1 MHVTFDSL
9 KTFYNILVQKLKNH
23 RGNWNQNDPAA
34 DDYIKNRPFY
44 SEGVKEITIIDTIVN
59 FDNSSSNMESS
70 GPIVYNT
77 MIDDHSAKSFKI
89 GETYTVIWDGQT
101 YECIAQDADGVGA
114 IGNASLIGYMKSG
127 YEDTGE
133 PFLIGAEQGYR
144 YIVLSTEDGNHTLI
158 VKTITEV
165 IKKLDKKFIDMP
177 DDIVTDEEL
186 NETLNF
192 VYNDIYWNINDLN
205 NQVVKTVS
213 QSLTPTK
220 QSQAR
225 ANIGAASNDEVVKI
239 ISQTLTDTQ
248 KAQARNN
255 IGAGTSNFSG
265 NYADLTNI
273 PETPQANW
281 EMYNP
286 NSNAYITNK
295 PFGYEYELEDAM
307 DPVNIAEL
315 SSGTLDTDSGLY
327 FKQFQVRN
335 YAGVNVINPNAGTNL
350 YYFSVNGK
358 PNIAK
363 CYLFKPSRVST
374 QDYPGIGNATLH
386 SLYSKTAVPMTVYLD
401 GSQWLDVT
409 DTGEDWFLLHDGI
422 FWKFYTTRPDLKITD
437 VYRILS
443 ETINQLD
450 EKFIPDTIARVDN
463 IPQSDW
469 NQNDET
475 AADFIKNKPDILTSD
490 ILSEKMNAT
499 DPVGSGTFSMGRMGG
514 TTIGAASFTHG
525 GGAEASGFHSYAKG
539 LYPVAKGEYSH
550 AEGYRVEATG
560 DYSYAFGDEA
570 IASGKYAY
578 SFGEDTEAS
587 SNYSHAEGYHSIATT
602 DKNESVT
609 IAAYGLYSSDFQCA
623 HAEGY
628 GTVACGIGSH
638 TEGLSTKASGEGAHA
653 EGRQTVSSGTSSHAE
668 GYNTTS
674 SGIGSHSEGQ
684 RTSASGGNSHAEG
697 LYTTASGTNS
707 HAEGY
712 YTTASG
718 DNSHAEGEYSEAAGK
733 NQHVEGKYN
742 ALDENNKFVH
752 IIGNGT
758 YSTRSNAHTVDWN
771 GNAWYSGDVYVG
783 STSGTNKDEGSK
795 KLATEEYVD
804 TSIANL
810 SDFSP
815 DEILNTLNEL
825 NAAIANKIT
834 VPQNAVAGDL
844 LIYDGT
850 NWVCISKADLIAEI
864 IAALP
869 NAEEATF

>member
-23 RGNWNQNDPAA
+23 RGNWNQNDPTA

-44 SEGVKEITIIDTIVN
+44 TSYEQTTIVKEQTVEIEEDNGYIELKHNARNKFIV
-59 FDNSSSNMESS
+59 
-70 GPIVYNT
+70 G
-77 MIDDHSAKSFKI
+77 K
-89 GETYTVIWDGQT
+89 TYTVVFNGVQ
-101 YECIAQDADGVGA
+101 YECVAWTNGSEACC
-114 IGNASLIGYMKSG
+114 IGNGDLYGGEGKG
-127 YEDTGE
+127 DNE
-133 PFLIGAEQGYR
+133 PFCCDSYDDLNIYLN
-144 YIVLSTEDGNHTLI
+144 VLEKGTYTISIST
-158 VKTITEV
+158 VQEV
-165 IKKLDKKFIDMP
+165 VKKLDKKFIDMP
-177 DDIVTDEEL
+177 DDIVTSEEL
-186 NETLNF
+186 NNVVTYEELNN
-192 VYNDIYWNINDLN
+192 VVDNIDNQINNLSSVAFSGNYYDLN
-205 NQVVKTVS
+205 NRPTVYTDAVRYS
-213 QSLTPTK
+213 
-220 QSQAR
+220 
-225 ANIGAASNDEVVKI
+225 
-239 ISQTLTDTQ
+239 SQTLTNAEKQT
-248 KAQARNN
+248 ARNN

-265 NYADLTNI
+265 KYTDLTNA
-273 PETPQANW
+273 PEILQANW

-286 NSNAYITNK
+286 NSNAYIANK
-295 PFGYEYELEDAM
+295 PFGYEYELEDL
-307 DPVNIAEL
+307 PL
-315 SSGTLDTDSGLY
+315 SSTEIEKLCSGTFDENTGLY
-327 FKQFQVRN
+327 VTEIIFNRLPQFKTFED
-335 YAGVNVINPNAGTNL
+335 
-350 YYFSVNGK
+350 YYFVVNGK
-358 PNIAK
+358 PNISK
-363 CYLFKPSRVST
+363 FCQYRVNEYNTSQLYLGV
-374 QDYPGIGNATLH
+374 GNA
-386 SLYSKTAVPMTVYLD
+386 SLTWGVDSLGELRDYKLYQEQSGQSWYNVK
-401 GSQWLDVT
+401 
-409 DTGEDWFLLHDGI
+409 DTGEDWFLGQRKHPNGTY
-422 FWKFYTTRPDLKITD
+422 YTFITRKPNIQITG
-437 VYRILS
+437 VHRILS
-443 ETINQLD
+443 ETVNQLD
-450 EKFIPDTIARVDN
+450 EKYIPDTIARISDIADMQV
-463 IPQSDW
+463 QSDW
-469 NQNDET
+469 NQNDEN

-539 LYPVAKGEYSH
+539 LYPIAKGEYSH

-718 DNSHAEGEYSEAAGK
+718 DNSHAEGEYSEAAGE

-742 ALDENNKFVH
+742 ALDENNQFVH

-844 LIYDGT
+844 LTYDGT
-850 NWVCISKADLIAEI
+850 NWVRISRADLIAEI